1 MKNNKGFTLIEL
13 LAVIVILGIIITIAT
28 LSLSGIKGREKSDNE
43 SILSRKI
50 ENAAKLY
57 AAKYYADRITSGSG
71 NVEFTLNDLEK
82 DGLIELN
89 DDQCV
94 DQRNKNI
101 SVTGESDYDFD
112 AINDCKC
119 YSKELT
125 CN

>member
-28 LSLSGIKGREKSDNE
+28 LSLSGIKDREKSDNE

-57 AAKYYADRITSGSG
+57 AAKYYADKITSGSG

-94 DQRNKNI
+94 DQRNENI
-101 SVTGESDYDFD
+101 VVTGESDYNFD
-112 AINDCKC
+112 AIKDCKC
-119 YSKELT
+119 YSKERT

>member
-13 LAVIVILGIIITIAT
+13 LAVIVLLSVIIVVAGPNLVSEASRKKTEEQN
-28 LSLSGIKGREKSDNE
+28 S
-43 SILSRKI
+43 LSRKI

-57 AAKYYADRITSGSG
+57 AAKYYADKITSGSG

-94 DQRNKNI
+94 NQRNKNI
-101 SVTGESDYDFD
+101 VVTGESDYDFD
-112 AINDCKC
+112 EINDCKC
-119 YSKELT
+119 YSKGRT

>member
-13 LAVIVILGIIITIAT
+13 LAVIVLLSVIIVVAGPNLVSEASRKKTEEQN
-28 LSLSGIKGREKSDNE
+28 S
-43 SILSRKI
+43 LSRKI

-57 AAKYYADRITSGSG
+57 AAKYYADKITSGSG
-71 NVEFTLNDLEK
+71 NVKFTLNDLEK

-94 DQRNKNI
+94 NQRNKNI
-101 SVTGESDYDFD
+101 VVTGESDYDFD
-112 AINDCKC
+112 EINDCKC
-119 YSKELT
+119 YSKGRT